1 MLNDMMKRFSLISLL
16 AGVFLLVAATIGYAA
31 NKAIDVPAG
40 MAPEPVK
47 VTAVRV
53 MKSERLLELLDKY
66 GNVVRSYR
74 IALGKNP
81 IGHKE
86 YEGDNRTPEGQY
98 IINAR
103 NPKSDYYLSLRISY
117 PNVDD
122 RKMAKR
128 KGVKPG
134 GDIFI
139 HGMPNGKSWMWW
151 KYNTKKDW
159 TNGCIAMTD
168 KDIKEMWEL
177 VSDNTPITIL
187 P

>member
-1 MLNDMMKRFSLISLL
+1 MLNGMMKRFLIVALF
-16 AGVFLLVAATIGYAA
+16 AGLFALCTAGTAAAA
-31 NKAIDVPAG
+31 NQALDVPAG

-47 VTAVRV
+47 VSAIRV

-66 GNVVRSYR
+66 GNVIRSYR

-86 YEGDNRTPEGQY
+86 FEGDNRTPEGQY
-98 IINAR
+98 TINAR
-103 NPKSDYYLSLRISY
+103 NPHSDYYLSLRISY
-117 PNVDD
+117 PSKED
-122 RKMAKR
+122 RKSAKR
-128 KGVKPG
+128 KGMKPG

-151 KYNTKKDW
+151 KYSTRKDW

-177 VSDNTPITIL
+177 VSDHTPITIL

>member
-1 MLNDMMKRFSLISLL
+1 MMKRFLIIALVTGL
-16 AGVFLLVAATIGYAA
+16 FALFAAGTTYAA
-31 NKAIDVPAG
+31 SKVLDVPAG
-40 MAPEPVK
+40 MAPEP
-47 VTAVRV
+47 AQIAMIRV

-66 GNVVRSYR
+66 DNVIRSYR

-81 IGHKE
+81 LGHKE
-86 YEGDNRTPEGQY
+86 FEGDNRTPEGQY
-98 IINAR
+98 KINAR
-103 NPKSDYYLSLRISY
+103 NPNSSFYLSLRISY
-117 PNVDD
+117 PSPED
-122 RKMAKR
+122 RISAKR
-128 KGVKPG
+128 KGIKPG

-151 KYNTKKDW
+151 KYNTRKDW